1 MLRSLNKSQQPITI
15 FTNGSIPTVDEPT
28 QIALAKLLAT
38 ASDIQTDPRPI
49 TRLINNG
56 PGAAGITLEFATGNS
71 TTLGMLFHRPAT
83 RSRGHA
89 LIAQLG
95 LETKTGTPEGEI
107 VVADPMFLQTNVR
120 GCFAAGDTHQMMK
133 QVAVAAADGARAAGG
148 VVMQLCEEEMGRG

>member
-1 MLRSLNKSQQPITI
+1 MLRSLNKAHQPITI
-15 FTNGSIPTVDEPT
+15 FTNGSIPTIDEPT
-28 QIALAKLLAT
+28 QIALAKLLTT

-49 TRLINNG
+49 ARLINNG

-89 LIAQLG
+89 LIAQLR
-95 LETKTGTPEGEI
+95 LETKTGTPEGKI
-107 VVADPMFLQTNVR
+107 VVADPMFLETSVR

-133 QVAVAAADGARAAGG
+133 QAAVAAADGVRAAGG
-148 VVMQLCEEEMGRG
+148 VAMQLCEEEMGRG